1 MTKHPYF
8 RKHIAITNEHGSWV
22 LLLSPLI
29 TGIVVGE
36 NLNLSSGYLFFA
48 VVAVFL
54 LRQPMTILVKIY
66 SKRRPRTDFQAAVFW
81 IFIYGIISLIMSVI
95 LVTNGF
101 AFILYL
107 VIPGIPVFIWHLIL
121 VSKRA
126 ERRQMGIEIVASGV
140 LALSAP
146 AAFWVGAGYPNPRG
160 WWLWGLIWLQSAGSI
175 VYAFLRL
182 EQRNWKTLPSWKD
195 RFRAGRR
202 SLTYT
207 SFNLLLVIGLSTWQ
221 LLPSWTPIPFLIQFL
236 ESLWGSFIKPAVGYK
251 PSRIGFRQLTIS
263 VLFTILFI
271 WTWKLS

>member
-1 MTKHPYF
+1 MIRHRYL
-8 RKHIAITNEHGSWV
+8 RKHIALTNEHGSWV

-36 NLNLSSGYLFFA
+36 NLNLSSGYLFIA
-48 VVAVFL
+48 AVAVFL
-54 LRQPMTILVKIY
+54 LRQPMTILVKIS
-66 SKRRPRTDFQAAVFW
+66 SKRRPQTDLRAAVFW
-81 IFIYGIISLIMSVI
+81 IFIYGIISLIMSVL
-95 LVTNGF
+95 LVTNGY
-101 AFILYL
+101 AYILYL

-140 LALSAP
+140 LALTAP
-146 AAFWVGAGYPNPRG
+146 AAFWVGAGYPNPIG

-182 EQRNWKTLPSWKD
+182 EQRNWKTLPSWKV
-195 RFRAGRR
+195 RFRAGHRT
-202 SLTYT
+202 LTYT
-207 SFNLLLVIGLSTWQ
+207 SFNLLFVICFSAWK
-221 LLPSWTPIPFLIQFL
+221 LLPSWIPFPFLLQLL
-236 ESLWGSFIKPAVGYK
+236 ESLWGSLIKPAMGYK

-271 WTWKLS
+271 WAWKLS